1 MLERILARWQGLALS
16 LIGIVSIS
24 WLALTGQLGLYIHPR
39 YFVFTVIMTALGGL
53 LTLAAFAVAPEKHE
67 HEPPDAPELGADQL
81 EPIAARPRWRPLL
94 SLAGIAAIAVAFV
107 ALVIVP
113 PSTLTT
119 ATVENRELNS
129 SATGVQA
136 DTTSHV
142 ELAGSDVSSLSL
154 RDWASLLRD
163 GSGSD
168 FVVGKTATLS
178 GFVTAD
184 ASDPENVF
192 YLTRFVVTCCA
203 VDAQPIGIPVY
214 SPGWSSSY
222 AVDSWVE
229 AKGTFGL
236 NPSAESSESVVL
248 ANPTVSAIDQPAEP
262 YAY

>member
-1 MLERILARWQGLALS
+1 LLERILARWQGLALS

-39 YFVFTVIMTALGGL
+39 YFVFTVIMAVLGGL
-53 LTLAAFAVAPEKHE
+53 LTLAAFAVTPEKHE
-67 HEPPDAPELGADQL
+67 HDDEHHADDPL
-81 EPIAARPRWRPLL
+81 EPVVARRPWSPLAA
-94 SLAGIAAIAVAFV
+94 LAGIVAIAVAFV
-107 ALVIVP
+107 ALVIIP

-129 SATGVQA
+129 SVTGEQG
-136 DTTSHV
+136 DTTSGV
-142 ELAGSDVSSLSL
+142 ELAGADVKSLNL

-168 FVVGKTATLS
+168 FVVGKTTTLS

-184 ASDPENVF
+184 SNDPDNVF
-192 YLTRFVVTCCA
+192 YLTRFVITCCA
-203 VDAQPIGIPVY
+203 VDAQPIGVPVY
-214 SPGWSSSY
+214 SPGWSSTH

-229 AKGTFGL
+229 ATGTFEL
-236 NPSAESSESVVL
+236 NPSALSLESVVL
-248 ANPTVSAIDQPAEP
+248 SNPTVKAIDQPAEP

>member
-1 MLERILARWQGLALS
+1 LLERILARWQGIALS

-39 YFVFTVIMTALGGL
+39 YFAFTVVMAALGGL
-53 LTLAAFAVAPEKHE
+53 LTLAAFAVTPEKHE
-67 HEPPDAPELGADQL
+67 HESEQL
-81 EPIAARPRWRPLL
+81 EPAAPRRRWRPLL
-94 SLAGIAAIAVAFV
+94 SLAGIVAIGVAFV

-129 SATGVQA
+129 SATSGQGDA
-136 DTTSHV
+136 TSAV
-142 ELAGSDVSSLSL
+142 ELAGADVKSLSL
-154 RDWASLLRD
+154 RDWASLLHD
-163 GSGSD
+163 GSGTD
-168 FVVGKTATLS
+168 FVVGKTTTLS

-184 ASDPENVF
+184 ANDPENVF

-203 VDAQPIGIPVY
+203 STAQPIGVPVY
-214 SPGWSSSY
+214 SPGWSSTY

-229 AKGTFGL
+229 ATGTFEL
-236 NPSAESSESVVL
+236 NPSAQSLDSVVL
-248 ANPTVSAIDQPAEP
+248 TNPTVTAIDQPAEP

>member
-39 YFVFTVIMTALGGL
+39 YFVFTVVMAALGGL
-53 LTLAAFAVAPEKHE
+53 LTLAAFAVAPEKDD
-67 HEPPDAPELGADQL
+67 HEPLQVDTTVT
-81 EPIAARPRWRPLL
+81 RPRWRSLL
-94 SLAGIAAIAVAFV
+94 PLAGIAATGVAFV

-119 ATVENRELNS
+119 ATVENRELNN
-129 SATGVQA
+129 SATSGQA
-136 DTTSHV
+136 DSASRV
-142 ELAGSDVSSLSL
+142 ELAGADVKSLSL
-154 RDWASLLRD
+154 RDWSALLRD

-168 FVVGKTATLS
+168 FVVGKTTTLS

-184 ASDPENVF
+184 STDPENVF
-192 YLTRFVVTCCA
+192 YLTRFVITCCA
-203 VDAQPIGIPVY
+203 VDAQPIGVPVY
-214 SPGWSSSY
+214 SPGWSSTY

-248 ANPTVSAIDQPAEP
+248 SNPTVTAIDQPAEP

>member
-39 YFVFTVIMTALGGL
+39 YFVFTVIMAVLGGL
-53 LTLAAFAVAPEKHE
+53 LTLAAFAVTPEKHE
-67 HEPPDAPELGADQL
+67 HNDEQHADEPL
-81 EPIAARPRWRPLL
+81 EPAAQRRPWSPLVA
-94 SLAGIAAIAVAFV
+94 LAGIVAIAVAFV

-129 SATGVQA
+129 SVTGDQA
-136 DTTSHV
+136 NAAPSV
-142 ELAGSDVSSLSL
+142 ELAGADVTSLSL

-168 FVVGKTATLS
+168 FVVGKTTTLS

-184 ASDPENVF
+184 ANDPENVF
-192 YLTRFVVTCCA
+192 YLTRFVITCCA
-203 VDAQPIGIPVY
+203 VDAQPIGVPVY
-214 SPGWSSSY
+214 SPGWSSTY

-229 AKGTFGL
+229 AEGTFEL
-236 NPSAESSESVVL
+236 NPSALSLESVVL
-248 ANPTVSAIDQPAEP
+248 SNPTVKAIDQPAEP